1 MIERFGAYAMAFEQV
16 MTSDDWSAI
25 EPFFTE
31 EAVYDSDAAVLFG
44 GRWEGRAA
52 VLAALKES
60 LDGFDRR
67 CDSRTPEIVEG
78 PVEKD
83 GGVWVRFRVVYTVSG
98 APDLVL
104 EGEETARFEG
114 DRIRH
119 LQDRYTDEMNRTL
132 TAWYAE
138 HGAKLQ
144 AT

>member
-1 MIERFGAYAMAFEQV
+1 VIERFGAYAMAFEQV

-31 EAVYDSDAAVLFG
+31 DAVYETNAVAPFDG
-44 GRWEGRAA
+44 HWEGRAA
-52 VLAALKES
+52 VLKALKDS

-67 CDSRTPEIVEG
+67 CASRTPEIVEG

-83 GGVWVRFRVVYTVSG
+83 GGVWIRFRVVYALDG
-98 APDLVL
+98 APDFVL

-119 LQDRYTDEMNRTL
+119 LADHYTDEMNRTL

-138 HGAKLQ
+138 HGDKLR
-144 AT
+144 AS

>member
-1 MIERFGAYAMAFEQV
+1 M
-16 MTSDDWSAI
+16 
-25 EPFFTE
+25 
-31 EAVYDSDAAVLFG
+31 LK
-44 GRWEGRAA
+44 
-52 VLAALKES
+52 ALKDS

-67 CDSRTPEIVEG
+67 CDSRTPEILEG
-78 PVEKD
+78 PVEED
-83 GGVWVRFRVVYTVSG
+83 GAVRVRFRVVYTLAG

-104 EGEETARFEG
+104 EGEEFARFEG

-119 LQDRYTDEMNRTL
+119 LEDRYTDEMNRVL

>member
-1 MIERFGAYAMAFEQV
+1 
-16 MTSDDWSAI
+16 
-25 EPFFTE
+25 
-31 EAVYDSDAAVLFG
+31 
-44 GRWEGRAA
+44 
-52 VLAALKES
+52 
-60 LDGFDRR
+60 
-67 CDSRTPEIVEG
+67 
-78 PVEKD
+78 
-83 GGVWVRFRVVYTVSG
+83 VSG

>member
-1 MIERFGAYAMAFEQV
+1 MVYETNAVA
-16 MTSDDWSAI
+16 
-25 EPFFTE
+25 PF
-31 EAVYDSDAAVLFG
+31 D

-83 GGVWVRFRVVYTVSG
+83 GGVRIGFRVVYTLDG
-98 APDLVL
+98 APDFVL

-119 LQDRYTDEMNRTL
+119 LEDRYSAEMNRTL

-138 HGAKLQ
+138 HGAKLR
-144 AT
+144 AG

>member
-25 EPFFTE
+25 EPFFAE
-31 EAVYDSDAAVLFG
+31 DAVYETNAVAPFD
-44 GRWEGRAA
+44 GRWEGRVA
-52 VLAALKES
+52 VLAALKAS

-67 CDSRTPEIVEG
+67 CDSRTPEFVEG

-83 GGVWVRFRVVYTVSG
+83 GGVRIGFRVVYTLDG
-98 APDLVL
+98 APDFVL

-119 LQDRYTDEMNRTL
+119 LEDRYSAEMNRTL

-138 HGAKLQ
+138 HGAKLR
-144 AT
+144 AG

>member
-1 MIERFGAYAMAFEQV
+1 MIERFGAYAVAFEQV

-31 EAVYDSDAAVLFG
+31 DAIYETNAVAPFD

-83 GGVWVRFRVVYTVSG
+83 GGVWLRFRVVYTVSG

-104 EGEETARFEG
+104 KGEEFARFEG

-119 LQDRYTDEMNRTL
+119 LEDRYTDEMNRVL

>member
-16 MTSDDWSAI
+16 MTSDDWSVI

-31 EAVYDSDAAVLFG
+31 DVVYDSDAAAPFD

-78 PVEKD
+78 PVEED
-83 GGVWVRFRVVYTVSG
+83 GAVRIRFRVVYTLAG
-98 APDLVL
+98 APDFVL
-104 EGEETARFEG
+104 EGEEFARFEG

-119 LQDRYTDEMNRTL
+119 LEDRYSEAMNRTL
-132 TAWYAE
+132 TAWYSDN
-138 HGAKLQ
+138 GAKLR
-144 AT
+144 AG